1 MSEGRDTLAAGDPV
15 PVSGRLI
22 VPIVHILQFR
32 DGFSCTGS
40 VNPVA
45 FLIIDGRE
53 VFFAP
58 IDRHMDEERL
68 ATFLA
73 EEYGITPGTE
83 NG

>member
-1 MSEGRDTLAAGDPV
+1 MSGEREILAAGDPV
-15 PVSGRLI
+15 PVYGRLV
-22 VPIVHILQFR
+22 VPIVHILRFR

-45 FLIIDGRE
+45 FLIIDGRD

-58 IDRHMDEERL
+58 IDSHMNEERL

-73 EEYGITPGTE
+73 EEFGITPGTE
-83 NG
+83 KQ

>member
-58 IDRHMDEERL
+58 IDRHMNEERL

-83 NG
+83 NA